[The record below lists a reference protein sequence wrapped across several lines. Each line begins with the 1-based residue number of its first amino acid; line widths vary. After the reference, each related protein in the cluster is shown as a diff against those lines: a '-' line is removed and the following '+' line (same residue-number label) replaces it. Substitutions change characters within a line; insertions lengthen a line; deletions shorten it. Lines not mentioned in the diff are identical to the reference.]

1 MRFGGWGSQKE
12 TETQGFDGLGYLKV
26 GDFGG
31 FWSWGFGVVLRLGAG
46 PRSEVRGLGF
56 AKYLKVGDFGGFGVG
71 GLGWCWSGW
80 GLGLGQWGLGL
91 GQGVRFGGWGAQK
104 KRKLRALM
112 DGGTSKVGDF
122 GGQFGGFWS
131 WGFGVVLGGAWGWAN
146 GALGWPRIEVR
157 GRGME
162 TWLRVL
168 GFGVG
173 LLGLGVGLGGAWG
186 WAKE

>member
-1 MRFGGWGSQKE
+1 MGYLKVWGFGLALFGCWCGWGLGVRSEVRGWVSQE
-12 TETQGFDGLGYLKV
+12 TEGFDGLGYL
-26 GDFGG
+26 
-31 FWSWGFGVVLRLGAG
+31 
-46 PRSEVRGLGF
+46 
-56 AKYLKVGDFGGFGVG
+56 
-71 GLGWCWSGW
+71 
-80 GLGLGQWGLGL
+80 
-91 GQGVRFGGWGAQK
+91 
-104 KRKLRALM
+104 
-112 DGGTSKVGDF
+112 KVGDF